1 MADRHI
7 IFEKTLMYS
16 TIDRNVPGSFQVR
29 VLEPRVD
36 GRIPVVIDNLTKH
49 SPLENI
55 QSIVHVLQGE
65 IFQRISIDV
74 RRSVDIYIRANAELQ
89 RQLKA
94 EYMQVV
100 FARGRITFHGT
111 NEIAA

>member
-1 MADRHI
+1 MTDRHVV
-7 IFEKTLMYS
+7 FEKTLMYA
-16 TIDRNVPGSFQVR
+16 TIDRNAPGSFQVR

-55 QSIVHVLQGE
+55 QSIVHALQGE
-65 IFQRISIDV
+65 IFQRINVDV
-74 RRSVDIYIRANAELQ
+74 RRSVDIYIRANTEMQ

-94 EYMQVV
+94 EYVQVV
-100 FARGRITFHGT
+100 FAGGRIAFHGT
-111 NEIAA
+111 NEIAE

>member
-1 MADRHI
+1 MTDRRVV
-7 IFEKTLMYS
+7 FEKTLMYS
-16 TIDRNVPGSFQVR
+16 AIDRNVPGSFLVR

-36 GRIPVVIDNLTKH
+36 GRIPVVIDHLTTH

-65 IFQRISIDV
+65 IFQRINIDV
-74 RRSVDIYIRANAELQ
+74 RRSVDIYIRANTEMQ

-94 EYMQVV
+94 EYVQVV
-100 FARGRITFHGT
+100 FASGRITFRGT
-111 NEIAA
+111 NEIAV